1 MQDRLIPILK
11 VLGMVIAL
19 FGLTMLFPLVISE
32 AMADAARHAH
42 DEAVLATIGSGVFL
56 WLLTRHNKRELR
68 SRDGFLLVVLIWTV
82 LPIFAALPLLI
93 YLPDLS
99 FTDAYFETMSGL
111 TTTGATV
118 LSGLDNL
125 PASINIWRAQLHLLG
140 GLGVI
145 VLVVAVLPLLGV
157 GGRQM
162 YKAETPGPMKDTKL
176 TPRMEETAKGLW
188 VVYLFFTLLC
198 FIAFWL
204 GGMGWVDAVVHAFSV
219 MGLGGFSSHDA
230 SFGHFNSPLL
240 EGIAVVFALIAGMN
254 FATHF
259 LAFRQRSFHPYRV
272 DPELRWYLFI
282 VLGSCLGLALFLW
295 YQDVYVD
302 FLTALRYAS
311 FNTISVATTMGLANA
326 DFNAWPYFAGLWML
340 FLCSFSTSAGSTGG
354 GIKMMRAILL
364 YKQVYRELV
373 HLLHPNANLLTRLGG
388 VPVTNKITY
397 AVLAY
402 LFIYIASIV
411 VLSFVLIAS
420 GLDVFTAFSAVVAT
434 INNTGPG
441 LNQVGPATTYAV
453 LTDFQTWVCSFS
465 MLLGRLELFTLLV
478 VLTPAFWRK

>member
-1 MQDRLIPILK
+1 
-11 VLGMVIAL
+11 MVIAI
-19 FGLTMLFPLVISE
+19 FGLTMLFPLVIAE
-32 AMADAARHAH
+32 GMGDAARHAY
-42 DEAVLATIGSGVFL
+42 DKAVLITIGSGIFL
-56 WLLTRHNKRELR
+56 WLFTRQNKRDLR

-93 YLPDLS
+93 YLPGLS

-188 VVYLFFTLLC
+188 VVYLSITLAC
-198 FIAFWL
+198 FVAFWL

-230 SFGHFNSPLL
+230 SFGHFDSVTL
-240 EGIAVVFALIAGMN
+240 EVIAQGFALIAGMN

-259 LAFRQRSFHPYRV
+259 LAFRSRSFQPYRL
-272 DPELRWYLFI
+272 DPEMGWFLLV

-295 YQDVYVD
+295 FKDVYVD
-302 FLTALRYAS
+302 FPTALRYAS
-311 FNTISVATTMGLANA
+311 FNTISMATTMGLATV
-326 DFNAWPYFAGLWML
+326 DFNLWPYFAGLW
-340 FLCSFSTSAGSTGG
+340 
-354 GIKMMRAILL
+354 
-364 YKQVYRELV
+364 
-373 HLLHPNANLLTRLGG
+373 
-388 VPVTNKITY
+388 
-397 AVLAY
+397 
-402 LFIYIASIV
+402 
-411 VLSFVLIAS
+411 
-420 GLDVFTAFSAVVAT
+420 
-434 INNTGPG
+434 
-441 LNQVGPATTYAV
+441 
-453 LTDFQTWVCSFS
+453 
-465 MLLGRLELFTLLV
+465 
-478 VLTPAFWRK
+478 